1 MLDKAAYYESMGDS
15 QTAAYF
21 RRLYAMDYINNNGAQ
36 TSLVDEDDFFGN
48 IFNPSG
54 VKSTALTTPGRSD
67 LHLDEYRQAFEDFI
81 GSTIGEYSLEKARQ
95 SIASSPALQDYLSS
109 LNAGADS
116 DDLFNQRSALEAL
129 DQAKLEQ
136 RV

>member
-1 MLDKAAYYESMGDS
+1 
-15 QTAAYF
+15 
-21 RRLYAMDYINNNGAQ
+21 MDYINNNGAQ

-95 SIASSPALQDYLSS
+95 SIGIFSRASRLSEQP
-109 LNAGADS
+109 
-116 DDLFNQRSALEAL
+116 QRG
-129 DQAKLEQ
+129 
-136 RV
+136 RRFGRPV